1 MWRLYAGWYDGDPSH
16 LRPPRAASLG
26 QEVASLAGGVQALT
40 SHVETMIGRSEAAL
54 AAHQSSTAATTAAAT
69 AQERLAAKAR
79 LQDRVSVAA
88 TLIEFAARAIGHTTK
103 QYGKV
108 ALGGTGSTTGAG
120 GAGGGAGA
128 QASGTGSDRTPTHV
142 RNGDAAVV
150 AQVHRV
156 RARVYKLQGSMET
169 SLMGQSI
176 ARAARIESTEKVEE
190 VERSS
195 SSGGTIRSKL

>member
-1 MWRLYAGWYDGDPSH
+1 M
-16 LRPPRAASLG
+16 
-26 QEVASLAGGVQALT
+26 AGGVQALT

-108 ALGGTGSTTGAG
+108 ALGGAGSTTGAGG

-128 QASGTGSDRTPTHV
+128 HASGAGSDRTPTHV

-190 VERSS
+190 VER
-195 SSGGTIRSKL
+195 GGTIRSKL